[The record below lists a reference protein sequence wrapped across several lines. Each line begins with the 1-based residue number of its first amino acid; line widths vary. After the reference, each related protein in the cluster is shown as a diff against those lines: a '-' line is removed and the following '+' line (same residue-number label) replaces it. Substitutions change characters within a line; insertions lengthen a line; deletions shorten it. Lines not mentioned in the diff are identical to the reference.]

1 MRREDGTGPSRRRAS
16 CDATCRPR
24 LRYDETVSSQRVRRA
39 LRLRAPRARV
49 RHAHP
54 SSERNRFVATP
65 YAWAMTT
72 NADEPQTRQRRRTPA
87 GAAVLREDVTE
98 AIRGAVFE
106 ELAAVGYARM
116 SIEGIAR
123 RAGVGKTAVYRRW
136 RSKLHLVLDVVS
148 AIAVMGLP
156 TPDTGSLEGDLR
168 MLYEVTSRAL
178 RHPVASQIIPDL
190 QAEAARNPEI
200 AEAMQKALREGQE
213 GVASKILAAAE
224 RRGEVRPGMD
234 EDLALDLISGPLYWR
249 AVVIRSPKLPK
260 GYLGALARATTEGLK
275 AL

>member
-1 MRREDGTGPSRRRAS
+1 
-16 CDATCRPR
+16 
-24 LRYDETVSSQRVRRA
+24 
-39 LRLRAPRARV
+39 
-49 RHAHP
+49 
-54 SSERNRFVATP
+54 
-65 YAWAMTT
+65 MTT
-72 NADEPQTRQRRRTPA
+72 NADEPQTRPRRRTPA

-98 AIRGAVFE
+98 AIRAAVFD

-136 RSKLHLVLDVVS
+136 KSKLHLVLDVVS
-148 AIAVMGLP
+148 ALAVMGLP

-168 MLYEVTSRAL
+168 LLYEVTSRAL

-200 AEAMQKALREGQE
+200 AEAMQKTLREGQE
-213 GVASKILAAAE
+213 GVALKILVAAE
-224 RRGEVRPGMD
+224 GRGEIRAGFD
-234 EDLALDLISGPLYWR
+234 EELALDLISGPLYWR
-249 AVVIRSPKLPK
+249 SVVIRSPKLPK
-260 GYLGALARATTEGLK
+260 GYLDALARATAQAVK